1 MNHLKTITLVATLAA
16 CSNSPKDTGD
26 TGATGPTPAASTSA
40 GGCDWM
46 GSFCYDFDGP
56 AWDAA
61 SAEAG
66 CDAFTDAAVS
76 EGAPIRRRRPVHRLF
91 LRPHRSGNRVYAVL
105 LRRNDSSRV
114 SSRLHRW
121 RGHVDR
127 PVGQVQSEDQHIE

>member
-16 CSNSPKDTGD
+16 CSSSPKDTGD

-76 EGAPIRRRRPVHRLF
+76 EGAPLPTFVATGC
-91 LRPHRSGNRVYAVL
+91 PSGAVAQCTGFSYDPTDPGTAFTL
-105 LRRNDSSRV
+105 YYYDATILPEFQAGCTDGGGTWSD
-114 SSRLHRW
+114 L
-121 RGHVDR
+121 
-127 PVGQVQSEDQHIE
+127 